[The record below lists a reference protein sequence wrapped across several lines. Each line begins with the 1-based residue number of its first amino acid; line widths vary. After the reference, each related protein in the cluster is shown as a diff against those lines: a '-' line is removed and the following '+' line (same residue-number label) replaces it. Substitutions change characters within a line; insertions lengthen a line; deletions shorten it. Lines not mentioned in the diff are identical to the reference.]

1 MPTSD
6 MHAVLFTKE
15 DCAPCNG
22 VKDHL
27 HKLIQARANTVDY
40 ISTLKKENHQAL
52 VEAYNLKLFPTL
64 LIVDRTGEE
73 QDRITGGNAIKENLA
88 GLLRALQILDQ

>member
-15 DCAPCNG
+15 DCAPCEDTKG
-22 VKDHL
+22 YLKT
-27 HKLIQARANTVDY
+27 LIESRANTVDY

-52 VEAYNLKLFPTL
+52 VEAYNLELYPTL
-64 LIVDRTGEE
+64 LIVDSLGEE
-73 QDRITGGNAIKENLA
+73 QDRIIGGNAIRENLS
-88 GLLRALQILDQ
+88 GLLRALQIFDK